1 MLDLSYKVK
10 LRIYFPKKIKLKRT
24 IILTT
29 KQVHYLINV
38 MRKKKDDTLLIFNNV
53 DGEFLAKIT
62 KIYKKNI
69 DLEILEKTRD
79 VDEEIDLWILFS
91 PVKKSPTEFI
101 IQKATELGASKI
113 FPIIT
118 DRTITKQINLKRMQ
132 DIAIE
137 ASEQCERLTIPE
149 IFELK
154 KLKDLI
160 ESWDKKRIIL
170 YGDETIRKRDKIK
183 FNFQNLCSKSLGA
196 ILVGPEG
203 GFSNDEIIYLRKKP
217 FIKPIDLGPRI
228 LRSDTAV
235 ISTLVLW
242 HCLNGDMKKYSQSNN

>member
-10 LRIYFPKKIKLKRT
+10 VRIYFPKKISLNQTVT
-24 IILTT
+24 ITT
-29 KQVHYLINV
+29 KQLHYLVNV
-38 MRKKKDDTLLIFNNV
+38 MRKKKGDTLSIFNSI
-53 DGEFLAKIT
+53 DGEYLAKISQ
-62 KIYKKNI
+62 IYKKYIVLNI
-69 DLEILEKTRD
+69 VKKIRD
-79 VDEEIDLWILFS
+79 VETDIDLWILFAA
-91 PVKKSPTEFI
+91 VKKNPTEYI

-118 DRTITKQINLKRMQ
+118 DRTITKQINLERMQ

-149 IFELK
+149 IFVLK

-170 YGDETIRKRDKIK
+170 YGDETIRNRDEIK
-183 FNFQNLCSKSLGA
+183 FDFQNIYSKSLGA
-196 ILVGPEG
+196 VLIGPEG
-203 GFSNDEIIYLRKKP
+203 GFSNDEIGYLRKKP

-235 ISTLVLW
+235 ISTIVLW
-242 HCLNGDMKKYSQSNN
+242 HCLKGNLKTLLPFNN

>member
-1 MLDLSYKVK
+1 MLDLSYKAKV
-10 LRIYFPKKIKLKRT
+10 RIYFPKKMALKQT
-24 IILTT
+24 VILSS
-29 KQVHYLINV
+29 KQVHYLTNV
-38 MRKKKDDTLLIFNNV
+38 MRKKKDDIILIFNNV

-69 DLEILEKTRD
+69 ILDIIKKTRD
-79 VDEEIDLWILFS
+79 IREEIDLWILFS
-91 PVKKSPTEFI
+91 PVKKSPTELI

-113 FPIIT
+113 FPVIT
-118 DRTITKQINLKRMQ
+118 DRTITKQINLDRLL

-149 IFELK
+149 IFDLK

-170 YGDETIRKRDKIK
+170 YGDETIRKRDEIK
-183 FNFQNLCSKSLGA
+183 FNFQNLNFNSLGA
-196 ILVGPEG
+196 ILIGPEG
-203 GFSNDEIIYLRKKP
+203 GFSNNEINYLRKKT

-235 ISTLVLW
+235 ISTIVLW
-242 HCLNGDMKKYSQSNN
+242 HCLNGDMKKYT

>member
-1 MLDLSYKVK
+1 MLDLSYKAKV
-10 LRIYFPKKIKLKRT
+10 RIYFPKKISLKQT
-24 IILTT
+24 VTLTT

-69 DLEILEKTRD
+69 ILNIVEKTRD
-79 VDEEIDLWILFS
+79 VGEEIDLWILFS
-91 PVKKSPTEFI
+91 PVKKSPTELI

-149 IFELK
+149 IFDLK
-154 KLKDLI
+154 KLKNLI

-170 YGDETIRKRDKIK
+170 YGDETIRKREEIK
-183 FNFQNLCSKSLGA
+183 FDFQNLYSKSLGA

-203 GFSNDEIIYLRKKP
+203 GFSNDEINYLRKKP

-235 ISTLVLW
+235 IATLVLW
-242 HCLNGDMKKYSQSNN
+242 HCLNGDIKKYSQFNN